1 MDAAEGSS
9 SKGYRRELKLH
20 ERERKAVMV
29 SAEPASSSGRSPPC
43 RRPSS
48 GQTPPRARP
57 STKNPNHIIRAV
69 AFVARCSGAA
79 TFAYLLA
86 IWVGLPNS
94 LWAAISALVV
104 SQEQLSETQSSLAAR
119 ILGTLI
125 GICVAVAVN
134 VVASYF
140 AAGIS
145 MQIAIGVAICSLVAR
160 ERPALRVCMW
170 TCLIVLLTEPSVPIA
185 MVALH
190 RGSEVILGALLGG
203 AFHFAAEVALSALT
217 HASGEPPLD
226 DKTPRQNGNS
236 LPTCSSEPSR
246 PEHRKIE

>member
-1 MDAAEGSS
+1 VVVTAGGRPIGAIPSPIPDNQLFAVRMDAAEESS

-29 SAEPASSSGRSPPC
+29 SAERASSSGCSPPC

-125 GICVAVAVN
+125 GICVAVAV
-134 VVASYF
+134 
-140 AAGIS
+140 
-145 MQIAIGVAICSLVAR
+145 
-160 ERPALRVCMW
+160 
-170 TCLIVLLTEPSVPIA
+170 
-185 MVALH
+185 
-190 RGSEVILGALLGG
+190 GSEVILGALLGG

-217 HASGEPPLD
+217 HASGEPPLT
-226 DKTPRQNGNS
+226 DKTARQNGNS
-236 LPTCSSEPSR
+236 ISTCSSEPSR
-246 PEHRKIE
+246 PQHRRIE

>member
-29 SAEPASSSGRSPPC
+29 SAERASSSGRSPPC

-48 GQTPPRARP
+48 GRTPPRARP
-57 STKNPNHIIRAV
+57 RTKNPNHIIRAV
-69 AFVARCSGAA
+69 AFVARCSSAA
-79 TFAYLLA
+79 TFAYLLV

-104 SQEQLSETQSSLAAR
+104 SQEQLSETRSSLAAR

-134 VVASYF
+134 VVAS
-140 AAGIS
+140 
-145 MQIAIGVAICSLVAR
+145 
-160 ERPALRVCMW
+160 
-170 TCLIVLLTEPSVPIA
+170 
-185 MVALH
+185 
-190 RGSEVILGALLGG
+190 
-203 AFHFAAEVALSALT
+203 
-217 HASGEPPLD
+217 
-226 DKTPRQNGNS
+226 
-236 LPTCSSEPSR
+236 
-246 PEHRKIE
+246 